1 MNPITL
7 IVSIVQ
13 TIASALVANG
23 GNPSKVAEYS
33 GYLNLAGVLAARFTE
48 GNTDLQV
55 LDEQLK
61 EAVAD
66 GNRGLTAEQRAAWRS
81 RDDLATDVARA
92 WLEEHSG

>member
-1 MNPITL
+1 MNPILT

-13 TIASALVANG
+13 TIASALTANG
-23 GNPSKVAEYS
+23 SNPTKVAEYS
-33 GYLNLAGVLAARFTE
+33 GYLNLAGILVARWTE
-48 GNTDLQV
+48 GNEDLKV

-81 RDDLATDVARA
+81 RDDLATDIAQH
-92 WLEEHSG
+92 WLEEHS